1 MYYIILHPK
10 RHQVGHSNKEIR
22 QPKHQVHHLNEK
34 NIPTKTPSTPSN
46 FKRIHQ
52 PNHHIRHLNQKNTPN
67 KTPSTSSQLN
77 EYTRLNSDSNLHK
90 LNILCALSF
99 ITLCTYYRETTH
111 LSGGVYSKHLHIRRH
126 LDNETLNLSLRV
138 MQCLSW
144 APRKL
149 LLLTHHIAQERT
161 LGQN

>member
-1 MYYIILHPK
+1 MVKISQSKKSYRKMWTFKQGFLSMKLVLFSRENAKGTAESKVYSEKKHIFLFLCDQIHHTKHQMLHLMYHIILNPK

-67 KTPSTSSQLN
+67 KTPSTP
-77 EYTRLNSDSNLHK
+77 
-90 LNILCALSF
+90 F
-99 ITLCTYYRETTH
+99 
-111 LSGGVYSKHLHIRRH
+111 
-126 LDNETLNLSLRV
+126 
-138 MQCLSW
+138 
-144 APRKL
+144 
-149 LLLTHHIAQERT
+149 
-161 LGQN
+161 